1 MNIFHFKKKVFVDKQ
16 REKRVKHIIIT
27 IAVLTMLPSALLT
40 YMLVREDMFANKAN
54 NFIADVVSSDHTQVI
69 SKDVDYRKREIRL
82 VTIGDEIPDQELSR
96 MQSRLADFGLE
107 GTKLSVVQG
116 TKNLTA
122 GQLKT
127 MLDGT
132 NARQADKNAQLLA
145 NEKLRADQLAQELAA
160 YRQTEQT
167 AEAVGREMAALF
179 PEAARVSISRT
190 VSFAVADSLKA
201 DSVTLVCLSLK
212 RKADEATRQKMLK
225 WLEARLQTQDLE
237 LVTEMQKTK
246 Q

>member
-1 MNIFHFKKKVFVDKQ
+1 
-16 REKRVKHIIIT
+16 
-27 IAVLTMLPSALLT
+27 
-40 YMLVREDMFANKAN
+40 
-54 NFIADVVSSDHTQVI
+54 
-69 SKDVDYRKREIRL
+69 
-82 VTIGDEIPDQELSR
+82 
-96 MQSRLADFGLE
+96 
-107 GTKLSVVQG
+107 
-116 TKNLTA
+116 
-122 GQLKT
+122 

-237 LVTEMQKTK
+237 LVTEMQKAK